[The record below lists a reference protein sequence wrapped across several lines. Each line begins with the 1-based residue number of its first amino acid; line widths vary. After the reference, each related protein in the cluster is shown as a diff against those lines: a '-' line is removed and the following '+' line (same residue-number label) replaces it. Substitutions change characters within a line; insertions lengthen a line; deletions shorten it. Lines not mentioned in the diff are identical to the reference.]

1 MINKK
6 CIGHWR
12 YMSPAA
18 VFVWMLLSPHAHA
31 WQQEYIVSDSHNN
44 TAERYTW
51 DSDHQPRYDD
61 ILAERIEAVQSG
73 PGLNRNAPDDM
84 PLDANKT
91 MSLGWNFPL
100 SDHLTTGPVAQW
112 HYDGSPGYMWNEF
125 GDVASTASLTDP
137 LWHASVSTLG
147 WRVDSHAWLG
157 IRPWAQ
163 VSYNQ
168 QFGENQWKA
177 QSGLNRMPTALQDG
191 NWVDVTVG
199 ADMLLNSH
207 LAAYAA
213 LSQADNMSV
222 GANYFYTMG
231 VSARF

>member
-12 YMSPAA
+12 CAPPAS
-18 VFVWMLLSPHAHA
+18 VFVCVLLSPHAHA
-31 WQQEYIVSDSHNN
+31 WQQEYIVSDSQNN

-61 ILAERIEAVQSG
+61 ILAERIEAVQAG
-73 PGLNRNAPDDM
+73 AGLNMNAPDDM

-91 MSLGWNFPL
+91 MSFGWNFPL
-100 SDHLTTGPVAQW
+100 TSRVTTGPVAQW
-112 HYDGSPGYMWNEF
+112 HYDGSPGFMWNEF
-125 GDVASTASLTDP
+125 GDVASTASFTDP

-157 IRPWAQ
+157 VRPWAQ

-168 QFGENQWKA
+168 QYGENQWKA
-177 QSGLNRMPTALQDG
+177 QSGLNRMPTTLQDG

-207 LAAYAA
+207 IAAYAA
-213 LSQADNMSV
+213 LSQADNMAV

>member
-1 MINKK
+1 MNNKK
-6 CIGHWR
+6 CNGPWR
-12 YMSPAA
+12 YVTPAS
-18 VFVWMLLSPHAHA
+18 VFVWMLFSPHANA
-31 WQQEYIVSDSHNN
+31 WQQEYIVSDSQSN

-61 ILAERIEAVQSG
+61 ILAERIEAVQAG
-73 PGLNRNAPDDM
+73 AGINLNTPDNM
-84 PLDANKT
+84 PLDATKT
-91 MSLGWNFPL
+91 MSFGWNFPL
-100 SDHLTTGPVAQW
+100 TSSLTTGPVAQW
-112 HYDGSPGYMWNEF
+112 HYDGSPGFMWNEF
-125 GDVASTASLTDP
+125 GDSVTTASLTDP

-147 WRVDSHAWLG
+147 WRVDSHSWLG

-177 QSGLNRMPTALQDG
+177 QSGLNRMPTATQDG

-213 LSQADNMSV
+213 LSQADNMPTGV
-222 GANYFYTMG
+222 NYFYTMG